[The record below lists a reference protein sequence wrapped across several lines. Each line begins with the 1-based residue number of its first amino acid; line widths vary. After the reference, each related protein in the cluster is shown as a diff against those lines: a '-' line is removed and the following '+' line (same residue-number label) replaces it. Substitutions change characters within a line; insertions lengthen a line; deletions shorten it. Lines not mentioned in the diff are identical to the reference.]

1 MIDPVQVLWSPAG
14 ATIPSLGDLAL
25 VDVHDGDTPSVRMPV
40 RMLSIDTPEI
50 TAISAG
56 GALNV
61 DRKFAELA
69 QWITDRKAPIT
80 PALAERVLPKLDKGG
95 TRQFEQGTKA
105 AEFAK
110 QNTAERLTRPNGRK
124 RTLFVRTAD
133 APFDTHHRLLAYLA
147 PNYSAA
153 ERKTLTRAQRA
164 TFNLDMVVAGWAAT
178 FVIYPSIPGE
188 LDLPMLLDAAATAR
202 TTGRGIW
209 ADPLTLP
216 GYEYRCLERLHEVTA
231 KIVAGEDVAAA
242 ERFSWRERTAPTC
255 ATGCCTARRT
265 TATSNPSTGCG
276 SGPPTSARPS
286 PGSTSPRP
294 GRWWRLRSALLLVA
308 GEGLPG
314 QRDGLG
320 SREGEARAC
329 RLEG

>member
-14 ATIPSLGDLAL
+14 ATVPSLGDLAL
-25 VDVHDGDTPSVRMPV
+25 VDVHDGDTPSVRMSV

-50 TAISAG
+50 TAISAE

-61 DRKFAELA
+61 DRKFADLA

-80 PALAERVLPKLDKGG
+80 AALAERVLPKLEKGG

-124 RTLFVRTAD
+124 RNLFVRTAD

-216 GYEYRCLERLHEVTA
+216 GYEYRCLDLDRLRGVPHFELNIDAQRLPHLEEGVVYGLLPESRCRRGDAIRTRREKRQSKVTA
-231 KIVAGEDVAAA
+231 VV
-242 ERFSWRERTAPTC
+242 
-255 ATGCCTARRT
+255 
-265 TATSNPSTGCG
+265 
-276 SGPPTSARPS
+276 
-286 PGSTSPRP
+286 
-294 GRWWRLRSALLLVA
+294 
-308 GEGLPG
+308 GL
-314 QRDGLG
+314 
-320 SREGEARAC
+320 
-329 RLEG
+329 